1 MEHGEDPRAE
11 ASPPS
16 LPSAQPA
23 VLEAARR
30 GDAHAQYLMAL
41 SLLVDDPRLR
51 DAGQAAI
58 WLCMAADLGYAPALL
73 RLGLMHL
80 LGEDMPRDAEAA
92 LRLYTAA
99 AEQGDVEAAVRLGLM
114 YAFANGIPRDLLTAY
129 AWFNVAA
136 AAGHRPA
143 RQTRRSIR
151 AALSPDDLAEA
162 NARSERLAE
171 KIRQR
176 AERVVPGV
184 PAQTPPAATEL
195 LAAAGQNAPCRG
207 TEVKV

>member
-23 VLEAARR
+23 VIEAARQ

-51 DAGQAAI
+51 DGGQAAI
-58 WLCMAADLGYAPALL
+58 WLCMAADQGYAPALL

-80 LGEDMPRDAEAA
+80 LGEGMPRDPETA

-114 YAFANGIPRDLLTAY
+114 HAFANGIPRDLIAAY
-129 AWFNVAA
+129 AWFDVAA
-136 AAGHRPA
+136 ASGHRPA

-151 AALSPDDLAEA
+151 AALSPEELAAA
-162 NARSERLAE
+162 NARGEQLLER
-171 KIRQR
+171 IRQR
-176 AERVVPGV
+176 AAPAA
-184 PAQTPPAATEL
+184 PAQPSPAGGGGPPA
-195 LAAAGQNAPCRG
+195 
-207 TEVKV
+207 